1 MVTASSSN
9 TKQNSV
15 ITKKK
20 MRFMVAIEKPAFL
33 SIVIYRIKYYFV
45 FQIMIYYIILL
56 SFCFIDSNWSPRM
69 HSRRI
74 CSLPLLTGSEKI
86 DTIIAK
92 EIQNLLLQLNIGK
105 LIEK

>member
-1 MVTASSSN
+1 
-9 TKQNSV
+9 
-15 ITKKK
+15 
-20 MRFMVAIEKPAFL
+20 
-33 SIVIYRIKYYFV
+33 
-45 FQIMIYYIILL
+45 
-56 SFCFIDSNWSPRM
+56 M